1 MGISRK
7 MGTEALKDE
16 KKEENRRIR
25 IFRFLTDLTFQRLS
39 IEKMTLME
47 AREAVGELR
56 ATAQRMFPGKLSVF
70 DLVIAP
76 RMERV
81 IRERFGSGREITRH

>member
-1 MGISRK
+1 MVPL
-7 MGTEALKDE
+7 TEEQIDE
-16 KKEENRRIR
+16 MRRIR
-25 IFRFLTDLTFQRLS
+25 ILRFLIDLTYQRLCVES
-39 IEKMTLME
+39 MSLAD

-56 ATAQRMFPGKLSVF
+56 TAAGQIFPGKQSVF

-81 IRERFGSGREITRH
+81 IRERFGECRDTIWH